1 MTAVKVF
8 LCGEGSNELGSR
20 CGLANYQ
27 DDSKPGV
34 IETLLRRVQ
43 AHGWEVRGAMQ
54 WKGITKLRGPRRRMP
69 REEQNVLGLVFAAKK
84 QRARVLAFVRDADD
98 DKNRPKVIDD
108 AIGKAKETFPEVEVI
123 GGAAVP
129 VLAGWMLAMLGE
141 YGTER
146 LGKEAARSKLVE
158 LKVPSKDT
166 AAMVEIAAKVAV
178 EKLPNDATSL
188 KVWLTRANAVLPRL
202 VKAAS

>member
-1 MTAVKVF
+1 MSGVKVF

-20 CGLANYQ
+20 CGLPNYQ
-27 DDSKPGV
+27 DDSQPGV

-43 AHGWEVRGAMQ
+43 AHGWEVHGAIQ
-54 WKGITKLRGPRRRMP
+54 WKGIIKLRGPRRRIP

-84 QRARVLAFVRDADD
+84 KRARVLAFVRDADD
-98 DKNRPKVIDD
+98 DKNRPKVIAD

-129 VLAGWMLAMLGE
+129 VLEGWILAMRGE
-141 YGTER
+141 HGTEK
-146 LGKEAARSKLVE
+146 LGKAAARSKLVE
-158 LKVPSKDT
+158 LKIPSKDS
-166 AAMVEIAAKVAV
+166 AAMVDVAAKVAL
-178 EKLPNDATSL
+178 EKLPEDATSL
-188 KVWLTRANAVLPRL
+188 KAWQARANDVLPAL